1 MCCRQC
7 FRSNAKE
14 IGFIKVAII
23 FSVLSLILHVLT
35 FGNGRQKYDQL
46 LKKNNGENTLD
57 IK

>member
-46 LKKNNGENTLD
+46 KKN
-57 IK
+57 K